1 MLLLAAESRAEGR
14 VVSAE
19 GRKTAFPLQNPS
31 LLDPTVFNRIQ
42 PAIRCINILFFICVY
57 IYIYI
62 HDTPVKGL
70 EKTTGMKVFQMLCL
84 LDRKKG
90 VDGLLGLRRR
100 FRDE

>member
-14 VVSAE
+14 VVVSAE
-19 GRKTAFPLQNPS
+19 GRKTASPLQSPP

-42 PAIRCINILFFICVY
+42 PAIRCINILFFYICVY
-57 IYIYI
+57 MYIN
-62 HDTPVKGL
+62 DTPVKGL

-90 VDGLLGLRRR
+90 VEGFIRVAQAI
-100 FRDE
+100 

>member
-1 MLLLAAESRAEGR
+1 MTSVVARGGKPGKEGR

-19 GRKTAFPLQNPS
+19 GRKTAFPPLQNHPS
-31 LLDPTVFNRIQ
+31 SPRSRSLCPVQ
-42 PAIRCINILFFICVY
+42 PAIRCINILFFICVH
-57 IYIYI
+57 I

-90 VDGLLGLRRR
+90 FIRVAQAI
-100 FRDE
+100 